1 MSEALPGVPP
11 APPAPPPRDAAA
23 VVLFQR
29 TASGVQVFW
38 LEREQKLRF
47 AGGFFAFPG
56 GRVDVDDA
64 AVPVVGLPGPEAK
77 WVVTAARELFEET
90 GVLKARGAERLAP
103 LELDELR
110 RAVLAETLG
119 FGALLQQRGFTLHAD
134 DFVPAGRWITPR
146 FVPGGFDAH
155 FFMVESVP
163 THHAQ
168 VWKGE
173 LTSGEWIA
181 PGDAL
186 ARWEAGTALLHPPN
200 LHAVQVMSR
209 FTDQAHAAAAMRAA
223 PFCTDFFAER
233 IEFQRGVTL
242 YPLVTPTLPPAT
254 HTNVY
259 LLGTGECLVVDPGSP
274 DDAEIDRL
282 VRFLRLLEPEGLRA
296 KAIVLSHHH
305 WDHVGGARRLVDSL
319 GLPVWAHERTADR
332 SPVPVARTLH
342 DGEVLTLDGPLPMQ
356 WRVLHTPGH
365 ARGHLTLVDE
375 RSRAAVVGD
384 MVAGFGTIVIDPP
397 EGDMAEYLRQLA
409 RLEALPVRTLYP
421 SHGPV
426 IPDGPAKLQEYA
438 AHRAWREAKVLE
450 AIASFGKPVELS
462 EVVPRAY
469 DDVASFVWPIA
480 ERNTEAIVEKLVAE
494 RRVTRVGTLVS
505 HGDLP
510 PSPPRGRGLG

>member
-11 APPAPPPRDAAA
+11 APPPRPPRDAAA

-38 LEREQKLRF
+38 LEREARLRF

-56 GRVDVDDA
+56 GRVDADDA
-64 AVPVVGLPGPEAK
+64 LIPVAGLRGVEAK
-77 WVVTAARELFEET
+77 WVATAARELFEET
-90 GVLKARGAERLAP
+90 GVLKARGAEHLAP

-119 FGALLQQRGFTLHAD
+119 FGALLQQRGCSLHAE
-134 DFVPAGRWITPR
+134 DFVPAGRWITPQY
-146 FVPGGFDAH
+146 VPGGFDAR
-155 FFMVESVP
+155 FFLVESVP
-163 THHAQ
+163 THHAV

-173 LTSGEWIA
+173 LASGEWIA
-181 PGDAL
+181 PLDAL
-186 ARWEAGTALLHPPN
+186 KRWEEGTALLHPPN

-209 FTDQAHAAAAMRAA
+209 FTDVASAARALSTA
-223 PFCTDFFAER
+223 PFCTDFYAER
-233 IEFQRGVTL
+233 IEFQRGIML
-242 YPLVTPTLPPAT
+242 FALVTPTLPPAS
-254 HTNVY
+254 HTNAY
-259 LLGTGECLVVDPGSP
+259 LLGTGECVIVDPGSP
-274 DDAEIDRL
+274 DDEEIDRL
-282 VRFLRLLEPEGLRA
+282 VRFVHALEPEGFRP
-296 KAIVLSHHH
+296 KAIILSHHH
-305 WDHVGGARRLVDSL
+305 GDHVGGARRLVDVL

-332 SPVPVARTLH
+332 SPVPVARLLQ
-342 DGEVLTLDGPLPMQ
+342 DGEVISLDGPMPMQ

-365 ARGHLTLVDE
+365 ARGHLTFVDE
-375 RSRAAVVGD
+375 RTRAAVVGD

-397 EGDMAEYLRQLA
+397 EGEMAEYLRQLA
-409 RLEALPVRTLYP
+409 RLEALPVRTIYP

-450 AIASFGKPVELS
+450 AIASFGKPAELAD
-462 EVVPRAY
+462 VVPRAY

-494 RRVTRVGTLVS
+494 HRVSRNGTTVAL
-505 HGDLP
+505 
-510 PSPPRGRGLG
+510 SPHEGRGAG